1 MGRVFQEE
9 HAAPSQA
16 VAMRDVAYGPFE
28 RQKLDI
34 YPTKGGK
41 PRAVIVFFYGGGW
54 KRGDRKLYRLL
65 GGALAGRGLAL
76 VVPDYRV
83 FPEARFPMFVED
95 AALAMTWVRDNAA
108 MFGGAPIFVMGH
120 SAGAHIGALLSL
132 DRRYLSAHDI
142 ESSLVRGFIGLAG
155 PYTLDPAK
163 WDSTRDI
170 FAAAQPAEAARPI
183 KLVREGVAPMLL
195 LHGGNDK
202 TVGVHNSEHFADA
215 LKAHG
220 NAAELKIY
228 RGIGHLEI
236 MIAFA
241 WPWRWRARVLDDVDA
256 FVTRHAAS

>member
-9 HAAPSQA
+9 RAAPSQA
-16 VAMRDVAYGPFE
+16 VAMRDVAYGTLD

-34 YPTKGGK
+34 YLPKDRK

-65 GGALAGRGLAL
+65 GGALTGRGYAL

-83 FPEARFPMFVED
+83 FPEARFPAFVED
-95 AALAMTWVRDNAA
+95 AALAMKWVRDNAR
-108 MFGGAPIFVMGH
+108 MFGNAPLFLMGH

-132 DRRYLSAHDI
+132 DPSYLRAHDI
-142 ESSLVRGFIGLAG
+142 ENSLVRGFIGLAG

-163 WDSTRDI
+163 WDSTREI
-170 FAAAQPAEAARPI
+170 FVTAQPAEAARPI
-183 KLVREGVAPMLL
+183 KLVREGIAPILL
-195 LHGGNDK
+195 LHGANDK

-220 NAAELKIY
+220 NVAQLKVY
-228 RGIGHLEI
+228 PRIGHLEI
-236 MIAFA
+236 VVAFA
-241 WPWRWRARVLDDVDA
+241 WPLRWRAGVLDDVDA
-256 FVTRHAAS
+256 FVTRQTAS

>member
-1 MGRVFQEE
+1 
-9 HAAPSQA
+9 
-16 VAMRDVAYGPFE
+16 MRDVAYGTLD

-34 YPTKGGK
+34 YLPKDRK

-54 KRGDRKLYRLL
+54 KHGDRKLYRLL
-65 GGALAGRGLAL
+65 GGALTGRGYGL
-76 VVPDYRV
+76 VVPDYRL
-83 FPEARFPMFVED
+83 FPETRFPMFVED
-95 AALAMTWVRDNAA
+95 AALAIKWARDNAA
-108 MFGGAPIFVMGH
+108 MFGGAPLFVMGH

-142 ESSLVRGFIGLAG
+142 ESSLVHGFIGLAG

-163 WDSTRDI
+163 WDSTREI

-183 KLVREGVAPMLL
+183 KLVREGAAPMLL
-195 LHGGNDK
+195 LHGANDK

-220 NAAELKIY
+220 NKAQLQVY

-236 MIAFA
+236 IVAFA
-241 WPWRWRARVLDDVDA
+241 WPWRWRVRALDDVDA
-256 FVTRHAAS
+256 FVTRQTAS